1 MRYLRFLFVFAA
13 LGPRLAGAQGG
24 PPMATDDPGTPG
36 DGHWEIN
43 VAGVG
48 THTPNAWNVDA
59 PDADINYGWGEHI
72 QLNADIP
79 WTYTNAEGGHLRSGL
94 GDSSFGVKWR
104 FLDKNDAHPFSMSIY
119 PRFQTSL
126 SGYSERIGV
135 ASRNKAFFF
144 PAEIAAELSG
154 LEIAAD
160 LGRHFVQQE
169 ADFWSAGI
177 VVGHSC
183 GSDRVECL
191 VEVHREWKRGDPQ
204 TLLNFGLRRK
214 LNDSMTV
221 LAALGKEFGARSE
234 DQASALI
241 YLGMQISR

>member
-1 MRYLRFLFVFAA
+1 
-13 LGPRLAGAQGG
+13 
-24 PPMATDDPGTPG
+24 
-36 DGHWEIN
+36 
-43 VAGVG
+43 
-48 THTPNAWNVDA
+48 
-59 PDADINYGWGEHI
+59 
-72 QLNADIP
+72 
-79 WTYTNAEGGHLRSGL
+79 
-94 GDSSFGVKWR
+94 
-104 FLDKNDAHPFSMSIY
+104 MSIY

-191 VEVHREWKRGDPQ
+191 MEVHREWKRGDPQ